1 MTASLRSEKLVQS
14 ADDSGSADGKR
25 YNLLLASV
33 LGIAGGALALW
44 CFFDHSMPSWDAAG
58 HLLNGL
64 SYQELFRHPH
74 PFKLQWWHQLL
85 TVNCFYP
92 PLTYVMAGLVKTI
105 VGTSLWTDA
114 LMKVVFLSI
123 LNVSVFGL
131 VYKLTKDKLA
141 AIFSVVLINLY
152 PEVAV
157 ESHKS
162 MLDFPVMAMTALSLC
177 ALAQWQEK
185 PGWKQTL
192 WLAVA
197 TSFALLTKQVCAAF
211 LLLPFALCA
220 VIALKERRFKH
231 LSMLIASGL
240 AAGATL
246 VPWLIVSMPTIKRV
260 AAEIQ
265 VSLGNKQVSDVFVS
279 NLITYFG
286 FLPVMATPIL
296 LLFGCLAVLVS
307 RRATHKQLALLSV
320 SLISGALLLSTLT
333 WQYALSRYFI
343 SALVLFAAYSGS
355 FLSTLWRST
364 SSTERETFAPDSS
377 SVSPSHDLQGDV
389 QAASEKFTSPA
400 AENVS
405 SGSSQPSAPLR
416 FSSPSSSS
424 PSLSPS
430 PSASTPL
437 APLSSSSSSSENA
450 LSPSPPSSART
461 EASAS
466 HSNFGNRNL
475 KRGIVV
481 LVLTLGVL
489 GYMAVNFY
497 PYPITTSP
505 VLNEIRNMALR
516 PVSAITKDRFEH
528 PCPKEDWGI
537 IWTLS
542 KIREADGDS
551 PEWLNVLPS
560 TQQLNVHAFE
570 YFGRQAKFQVHPTT
584 SRSWSAAGD
593 SSKFNEEETL
603 HYKWYLIKSGEQGFK
618 FHDPLSRAN
627 FDQLITF
634 ISDGKRFTLKGEKE
648 LPDGSKLSLYRQKN

>member
-1 MTASLRSEKLVQS
+1 MTASLRTEKLVQS
-14 ADDSGSADGKR
+14 ADESSSADGKR

-33 LGIAGGALALW
+33 LGIASGALALW
-44 CFFDHSMPSWDAAG
+44 CFFDRSMPSWDAAG

-74 PFKLQWWHQLL
+74 PFKLHWWHQLL

-92 PLTYVMAGLVKTI
+92 PLTYMMAGLVKTI

-131 VYKLTKDKLA
+131 VYKLTRDKLA

-185 PGWKQTL
+185 PDWKQSL
-192 WLAVA
+192 WLALA
-197 TSFALLTKQVCAAF
+197 TSFALLTKQACAAF

-220 VIALKERRFKH
+220 AIALKERRFKH

-265 VSLGNKQVSDVFVS
+265 VSLGNKQVSDVLIS

-286 FLPVMATPIL
+286 FLPVMATPVL
-296 LLFGCLAVLVS
+296 LLFGCVAVLFS
-307 RRATHKQLALLSV
+307 KRATHKQLALLSV
-320 SLISGALLLSTLT
+320 SLLSGALLLSTLT

-355 FLSTLWRST
+355 LLSALWRSPAGVVGD
-364 SSTERETFAPDSS
+364 SLAPDSGS
-377 SVSPSHDLQGDV
+377 LSPLNKHHGDS
-389 QAASEKFTSPA
+389 QSASELPFTQVG
-400 AENVS
+400 ETVS
-405 SGSSQPSAPLR
+405 SESSEPSAPLS
-416 FSSPSSSS
+416 FSAQSSTS
-424 PSLSPS
+424 
-430 PSASTPL
+430 
-437 APLSSSSSSSENA
+437 PLSSAA
-450 LSPSPPSSART
+450 LSPSSVRVGTSLNRPSFVDRI
-461 EASAS
+461 
-466 HSNFGNRNL
+466 L
-475 KRGIVV
+475 KRALVV
-481 LVLTLGVL
+481 LVLTVGVL
-489 GYMAVNFY
+489 GYVAVNFY
-497 PYPITTSP
+497 PYPITGSP
-505 VLNEIRNMALR
+505 VLTLIRNMALR

-528 PCPKEDWGI
+528 PCPYEDWGI
-537 IWTLS
+537 LWTLS
-542 KIREADGDS
+542 KIRETDGDS

-570 YFGRQAKFQVHPTT
+570 YFGRQAKFHVHPTT

-593 SSKFNEEETL
+593 SSKFSEEETL
-603 HYKWYLIKSGEQGFK
+603 HYRWYLIKTGEQGFK
-618 FHDPLSRAN
+618 FHDPISRAN
-627 FDQLITF
+627 FDQLVTF
-634 ISDGKRFTLKGEKE
+634 IADGKRFDLKGEKE